1 MSHLSVAAT
10 TEATDA
16 EAHQGEDG
24 GYGQPDGEG
33 AGGDIFN
40 KLRFLVGN
48 IPRLPDLHGVILGAA
63 GARRGPVDGLRPRGQ
78 GQRGNLVSSS
88 SDLGTWSRVRRRHNP
103 VEASE
108 AFLGGNNVICG
119 MRDGRRG

>member
-1 MSHLSVAAT
+1 MPHLSAAAT

-16 EAHQGEDG
+16 AAHQGENG
-24 GYGQPDGEG
+24 GYGQPDGKG
-33 AGGDIFN
+33 AGGDILDE
-40 KLRFLVGN
+40 LRFLVGN
-48 IPRLPDLHGVILGAA
+48 IPRLPNLHGVIFGAT
-63 GARRGPVDGLRPRGQ
+63 GARRGPGDGLRPRGQ

-103 VEASE
+103 VEARE

-119 MRDGRRG
+119 ARDGSRG

>member
-1 MSHLSVAAT
+1 MPHLSAAAT

-24 GYGQPDGEG
+24 GYGQPDGKG
-33 AGGDIFN
+33 AGGNVLN

-63 GARRGPVDGLRPRGQ
+63 GARRGPGDGLRPRGQ

-88 SDLGTWSRVRRRHNP
+88 SDLGTWSRVRSRHNP
-103 VEASE
+103 VVARE

-119 MRDGRRG
+119 ARDGSRG